1 MKQQFFPQ
9 RLFMD
14 MKRLIINRLVGL
26 GLLAVGILVSCSAPT
41 AFVPVPSPNPWADD
55 YTALSSMENYK
66 QWGTYN
72 VHDPA
77 CKKIGDTYYLYSTD
91 AIFAENR
98 KEAKEKNVPLGFV
111 QVRKSKDLV
120 HWDFVGWAFPEIPAP
135 AIEWVH
141 SQAEGK
147 GATNIWAPY
156 LMPYQGIYRLYYCV
170 SAFGRNTS
178 YIGMAESDS
187 PEGPW
192 IQKGCVVKTGEGDAM
207 NASGPGSFTGLRIGA
222 ATAKGLG
229 GALSIPLIA
238 VPTLEGLAYNLVGAE
253 ALVCP
258 IMDARRQQAYY
269 GIYDVSNEVP
279 VEIEKPDAAPIEVVL
294 QKAKETKR
302 EVIFLGEIGRAH
314 V

>member
-135 AIEWVH
+135 AMEWVH

-207 NASGPGSFTGLRIGA
+207 NAIDPSVVEDPETGKWWMHYGSYFGGLYCVELNPETGM
-222 ATAKGLG
+222 TVQ
-229 GALSIPLIA
+229 P
-238 VPTLEGLAYNLVGAE
+238 
-253 ALVCP
+253 
-258 IMDARRQQAYY
+258 
-269 GIYDVSNEVP
+269 
-279 VEIEKPDAAPIEVVL
+279 
-294 QKAKETKR
+294 
-302 EVIFLGEIGRAH
+302 
-314 V
+314 

>member
-26 GLLAVGILVSCSAPT
+26 GLLVVGALVSCNAPT
-41 AFVPVPSPNPWADD
+41 AFVPVPSPNPWVDD

-77 CKKIGDTYYLYSTD
+77 CKKIGDTYYMYSTD

-98 KEAKEKNVPLGFV
+98 KEAEEKNVPLGFI

-147 GATNIWAPY
+147 GATNIWAPF

-170 SAFGRNTS
+170 SAIRQEYILYRYGRVGFSRRSLDTERVC
-178 YIGMAESDS
+178 GQDR
-187 PEGPW
+187 GR
-192 IQKGCVVKTGEGDAM
+192 GCDECHR
-207 NASGPGSFTGLRIGA
+207 PFC
-222 ATAKGLG
+222 
-229 GALSIPLIA
+229 
-238 VPTLEGLAYNLVGAE
+238 Y
-253 ALVCP
+253 
-258 IMDARRQQAYY
+258 
-269 GIYDVSNEVP
+269 
-279 VEIEKPDAAPIEVVL
+279 
-294 QKAKETKR
+294 
-302 EVIFLGEIGRAH
+302 
-314 V
+314 

>member
-1 MKQQFFPQ
+1 MKQQFLPQ

-26 GLLAVGILVSCSAPT
+26 GLLVVGALVSCNAPT
-41 AFVPVPSPNPWADD
+41 AFVPVPSPNPWGDD

-77 CKKIGDTYYLYSTD
+77 CKKIGDTYYMYSTD

-98 KEAKEKNVPLGFV
+98 KEAEEKNVPLGFI

-147 GATNIWAPY
+147 GATNIWAP
-156 LMPYQGIYRLYYCV
+156 LP
-170 SAFGRNTS
+170 
-178 YIGMAESDS
+178 D
-187 PEGPW
+187 
-192 IQKGCVVKTGEGDAM
+192 
-207 NASGPGSFTGLRIGA
+207 
-222 ATAKGLG
+222 
-229 GALSIPLIA
+229 ALSGYLSFVLLCIGIRQEYILYRY
-238 VPTLEGLAYNLVGAE
+238 GRVGFSRRSLDTE
-253 ALVCP
+253 RVCGQ
-258 IMDARRQQAYY
+258 DR
-269 GIYDVSNEVP
+269 
-279 VEIEKPDAAPIEVVL
+279 
-294 QKAKETKR
+294 
-302 EVIFLGEIGRAH
+302 GRGCDECH
-314 V
+314 RPFCY

>member
-26 GLLAVGILVSCSAPT
+26 GLLVVGALVSCNAPT
-41 AFVPVPSPNPWADD
+41 AFVPVPSPNPWVDD

-77 CKKIGDTYYLYSTD
+77 CKKIGDTYYMYSTD

-98 KEAKEKNVPLGFV
+98 KEAEEKNVPLGFI

-147 GATNIWAPY
+147 GATNIWAPLSGY
-156 LMPYQGIYRLYYCV
+156 LSFVLLCIGIRQEYILYRY
-170 SAFGRNTS
+170 GRVGFSRRSLDTERVC
-178 YIGMAESDS
+178 GQDR
-187 PEGPW
+187 GR
-192 IQKGCVVKTGEGDAM
+192 GCDECHR
-207 NASGPGSFTGLRIGA
+207 SFC
-222 ATAKGLG
+222 
-229 GALSIPLIA
+229 
-238 VPTLEGLAYNLVGAE
+238 Y
-253 ALVCP
+253 
-258 IMDARRQQAYY
+258 
-269 GIYDVSNEVP
+269 
-279 VEIEKPDAAPIEVVL
+279 
-294 QKAKETKR
+294 
-302 EVIFLGEIGRAH
+302 
-314 V
+314 

>member
-26 GLLAVGILVSCSAPT
+26 GLLVVGALVSCNAPT
-41 AFVPVPSPNPWADD
+41 AFVPVPSPNPWVDD

-77 CKKIGDTYYLYSTD
+77 CKKIGDTYYMYSTD

-98 KEAKEKNVPLGFV
+98 KEAEEKNVPLGFI

-147 GATNIWAPY
+147 GATNIWAPF

-207 NASGPGSFTGLRIGA
+207 NAIDPSVIEDPETGKWWMALWLLFRRSVLCGTESRNRNDYAAGGSWALDSTSGQLPERQSGSAGNHVSAGTWQILSVYILRSA
-222 ATAKGLG
+222 DDYL
-229 GALSIPLIA
+229 
-238 VPTLEGLAYNLVGAE
+238 
-253 ALVCP
+253 
-258 IMDARRQQAYY
+258 
-269 GIYDVSNEVP
+269 
-279 VEIEKPDAAPIEVVL
+279 
-294 QKAKETKR
+294 
-302 EVIFLGEIGRAH
+302 
-314 V
+314 